1 MTVADEIEK
10 TYLKFD
16 DLPELTKLEF
26 LLTLHDIKN

>member
-16 DLPELTKLEF
+16 ELPELTKLEF